1 MFLHCTE
8 SAMATEPST
17 DQNEP
22 TNQPSTSQSEPHVD
36 VEQRDDTAAIK
47 AKLVVIAAV
56 MAELLSKL
64 NETIQLL

>member
-1 MFLHCTE
+1 
-8 SAMATEPST
+8 MATEPST

-47 AKLVVIAAV
+47 AKAKLVVIAAV